1 MGRPKKFV
9 KSRIFTWFVRESNFQ
24 LFDEIIEH
32 KKVKLNPVYGRE
44 EKFRMTN
51 LEWGVYFFRM
61 TNSVRI
67 F

>member
-1 MGRPKKFV
+1 MVPRQNVAKLIVAAASLGLLFV
-9 KSRIFTWFVRESNFQ
+9 VLV
-24 LFDEIIEH
+24 LFW
-32 KKVKLNPVYGRE
+32 GRE